1 MIDKTKVEEVHIVSL
16 NYNENHILLL
26 HFVHVGATSTVEKGE
41 GAMGP
46 HVIQNTSEKK
56 CSHPCDGTYLLVD
69 CDNWTKWAIG
79 PWSRLQ
85 SYGPSNNAGLVF
97 IQTSNDLRKQ

>member
-1 MIDKTKVEEVHIVSL
+1 MWRCQSIFVAMTDKTKVEEVYIASL

-56 CSHPCDGTYLLVD
+56 CSHMRWDLL
-69 CDNWTKWAIG
+69 I
-79 PWSRLQ
+79 S
-85 SYGPSNNAGLVF
+85 GL
-97 IQTSNDLRKQ
+97 R